1 MSIIGGVGTTYSSFF
16 NCIRMGWNQYTK
28 IILNIHKCIV
38 GNVMNQTFIY
48 VTDYAYHTKNRIH
61 VHSMLVSWS
70 FIKEEAHKDTFLFL
84 GIVLMSRSFLL
95 KLVTVS
101 CKCYYQNLK
110 MQYTL
115 FDWLWIVCHT
125 KAVGYALLRK

>member
-1 MSIIGGVGTTYSSFF
+1 MSIIGAVGTAYSSFF

-70 FIKEEAHKDTFLFL
+70 LIKEEAHKDTFTFL

-95 KLVTVS
+95 KLVTVVQLRGVSLLS

-110 MQYTL
+110 KQYTL
-115 FDWLWIVCHT
+115 FD
-125 KAVGYALLRK
+125 